1 MISLKYHSQ
10 KFFYINESLIMVKHA
25 NITNGT
31 LKGLAITFELLMF
44 TIHFTDLFLLFI
56 QIAVDIVIY
65 R

>member
-31 LKGLAITFELLMF
+31 LKGLAITFELLMLNHTF
-44 TIHFTDLFLLFI
+44 FRFI
-56 QIAVDIVIY
+56 PTFYSNCSRYCDI
-65 R
+65 